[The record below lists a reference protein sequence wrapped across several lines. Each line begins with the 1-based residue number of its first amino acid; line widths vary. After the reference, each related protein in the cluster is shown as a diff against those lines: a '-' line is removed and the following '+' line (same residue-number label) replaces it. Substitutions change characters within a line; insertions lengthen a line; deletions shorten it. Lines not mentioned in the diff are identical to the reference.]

1 MAAKFDMI
9 IAAKTTGQAAIKRM
23 GNNMQG
29 LQGKLK
35 NVALSLRGVNTGF
48 AALGLALSGGAFAS
62 MLKNAVDTGDR
73 FDKLSIQTGITANT
87 LMAYGN
93 SAKLAGVDMATV
105 EKGLRRLSQSM
116 READQGVA
124 TYKDAFDD
132 LGLSVRNTDGTL
144 KSNEQVLGEI
154 SDRFADLPDG
164 ATKAAIAM
172 EILGRSGSLLVPFLN
187 MGSKGIKEFN
197 YELSGQ
203 FAQNAAAFN
212 DTITRIG
219 FRFKGVNLE
228 LVDHLLPTLNSLAS
242 LIESFLKDKPKLE
255 GLFDAIDAGFKIVAS
270 SAFATIAAVRF
281 LFRAIKDLIAINV
294 EIAQGNFGEAM
305 EIMKKG
311 FGDTF
316 KQAKEDAAV
325 LNRIITGSLIPSVN
339 ELNDKGKTGQEQLTL
354 TFGAHMK
361 DKLDNFKKSIKS
373 VQESMA
379 DVVIKGIKGM
389 EDALVNFVTSGK
401 LAFKDLANSIIK
413 DMIRIA
419 IQQSFTAPFSNFI
432 GGLFKGP
439 SNQAITSAVAGAK
452 AMGGPVRGGS
462 SYLVGERGMELFTPN
477 SSGHITPNH
486 QLGGN
491 TSVVVN
497 VDAKG
502 QSSVQGD
509 QGQAAALGRAISA
522 AVTQELIKQR
532 RNGGILSAA

>member
-1 MAAKFDMI
+1 
-9 IAAKTTGQAAIKRM
+9 
-23 GNNMQG
+23 
-29 LQGKLK
+29 
-35 NVALSLRGVNTGF
+35 
-48 AALGLALSGGAFAS
+48 
-62 MLKNAVDTGDR
+62 
-73 FDKLSIQTGITANT
+73 
-87 LMAYGN
+87 
-93 SAKLAGVDMATV
+93 
-105 EKGLRRLSQSM
+105 
-116 READQGVA
+116 
-124 TYKDAFDD
+124 
-132 LGLSVRNTDGTL
+132 
-144 KSNEQVLGEI
+144 
-154 SDRFADLPDG
+154 
-164 ATKAAIAM
+164 
-172 EILGRSGSLLVPFLN
+172 
-187 MGSKGIKEFN
+187 
-197 YELSGQ
+197 
-203 FAQNAAAFN
+203 
-212 DTITRIG
+212 
-219 FRFKGVNLE
+219 
-228 LVDHLLPTLNSLAS
+228 
-242 LIESFLKDKPKLE
+242 
-255 GLFDAIDAGFKIVAS
+255 LFDAIDAGFKIVAS

>member
-23 GNNMQG
+23 GNSMQG

>member
-9 IAAKTTGQAAIKRM
+9 IAAKTTGQGAIKRM
-23 GNNMQG
+23 GNSMQG

>member
-9 IAAKTTGQAAIKRM
+9 IAAKTTGQGAIKRM
-23 GNNMQG
+23 GNSMQG
-29 LQGKLK
+29 LQGRLK